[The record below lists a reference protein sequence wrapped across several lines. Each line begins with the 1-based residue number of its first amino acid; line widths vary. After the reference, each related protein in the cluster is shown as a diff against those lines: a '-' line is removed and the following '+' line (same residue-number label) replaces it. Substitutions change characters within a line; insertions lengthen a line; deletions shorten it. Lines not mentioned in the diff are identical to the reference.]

1 MRSLS
6 CQQLIAAAGSPPAT
20 GLSTTYMPDFSESAF
35 RQIHLQ
41 IHKHTHKNTNT
52 HTHIKNTNTKWE
64 QLLTKLSPRNTRLTR
79 LFPIAHLFEGFLRV
93 AMVAQHR
100 KEKLA
105 LLHENLNSFNDLPE
119 NHTNE

>member
-35 RQIHLQ
+35 RQIH
-41 IHKHTHKNTNT
+41 KHTHKNANA
-52 HTHIKNTNTKWE
+52 HTHIKNINTKWE

-105 LLHENLNSFNDLPE
+105 LLHENLNSFNDLPAKSYK
-119 NHTNE
+119 